1 MFDGSVRDV
10 HARPSGDVST
20 VNGPPTA
27 TNWWPSHATSSMF
40 AMATRSVQINRSVE
54 LRMSLPALTY
64 LPAPYANAPVGA
76 PMRLVVHAM
85 PGVVASA
92 ITVNDA
98 EEVFEPPDVTT
109 WIVPL
114 VAPAGT
120 VTSIAIVVA
129 ASTMAVT
136 PLKRTVL
143 PAAPATKPR
152 PSMRTCCPGAPAE
165 GVKLMI
171 SGGELPPVVGAG
183 AAESPP

>member
-1 MFDGSVRDV
+1 AVVPAFGTVQLSPSGEVRRRPDSPAATNCVPVQMTFFSVVKPPLGTLRSDHVMPSDDEAIAPLSPTATHLLPEPATAPRLCMFDGSVRDV

-20 VNGPPTA
+20 VN
-27 TNWWPSHATSSMF
+27 
-40 AMATRSVQINRSVE
+40 
-54 LRMSLPALTY
+54 
-64 LPAPYANAPVGA
+64 
-76 PMRLVVHAM
+76 
-85 PGVVASA
+85 
-92 ITVNDA
+92 
-98 EEVFEPPDVTT
+98 
-109 WIVPL
+109 
-114 VAPAGT
+114 
-120 VTSIAIVVA
+120 
-129 ASTMAVT
+129 VT